1 MTAVR
6 TSLRLPLAVL
16 MTAGCAVR
24 SSPTSLSAGEGVGEA
39 GSTAGGT
46 TGSPSSTS
54 SDEATSDDS
63 SAIGS
68 STTAIYDVGLD
79 GDLGDGEPVGCRGK
93 IDFLFVISDDQNLK
107 ESQPKIIDA
116 FPNFIDTIASKF
128 DDFDYHVMVIDGTD
142 HWGNAECTA
151 VCPDLSCLWGDP
163 CCPYD
168 PGTPPD
174 LCCPD
179 PDYPCELI
187 DLVTQCDNT
196 LGAGSVFPAGLG
208 STDAPCT
215 IDSGRRYMTKE
226 QSDLS
231 ETFACVA
238 QVGTHGSNHIGDAL
252 AAAVSP
258 SLNGPGRCNEGF
270 LRDDA
275 LLMVTLITPG
285 DDDSK
290 NGTVQDW
297 YEAILAAKNGNP
309 EAVVMFVI
317 GNPIC
322 PLYDEPC
329 QLAIRFPKV
338 EIQHLYA
345 DDYGPGFDAA
355 ASLVEE
361 ACDAL
366 IPG

>member
-1 MTAVR
+1 MIR
-6 TSLRLPLAVL
+6 NRSVL
-16 MTAGCAVR
+16 ILTVAMLTGCTVR
-24 SSPTSLSAGEGVGEA
+24 SSPTSLSAGEGVGGTSPTTGETA
-39 GSTAGGT
+39 GSTSAGS
-46 TGSPSSTS
+46 TGGETA
-54 SDEATSDDS
+54 EDS
-63 SAIGS
+63 SAMS
-68 STTAIYDVGLD
+68 TSTTAVYDVGIGD
-79 GDLGDGEPVGCRGK
+79 DLGGGEPVGCRGK

-116 FPNFIDTIASKF
+116 FPKFIDTIASKF

-142 HWGNAECTA
+142 HWGDAECTA

-168 PGTPPD
+168 PGSPPD

-179 PDYPCELI
+179 LNYPCELL

-196 LGAGSVFPAGLG
+196 LGAGSVFPAGFG
-208 STDAPCT
+208 STDAPCL
-215 IDSGRRYMTKE
+215 IDGGRRYMTKE

-285 DDDSK
+285 YDRSPD
-290 NGTVQDW
+290 GTVQEW
-297 YEAILAAKNGNP
+297 YEAILSAKNGNP
-309 EAVVMFVI
+309 EAVVMFVV

-329 QLAIRFPKV
+329 QLAIRFPNV
-338 EIQHLYA
+338 EIQHLHA

-355 ASLVEE
+355 AALVED

>member
-1 MTAVR
+1 MTLGSCPGAPEFDCQ
-6 TSLRLPLAVL
+6 TPP
-16 MTAGCAVR
+16 
-24 SSPTSLSAGEGVGEA
+24 PTLCDITLGGGVIAPMGEA
-39 GSTAGGT
+39 ASNQDCALATDARFI
-46 TGSPSSTS
+46 
-54 SDEATSDDS
+54 EAS
-63 SAIGS
+63 
-68 STTAIYDVGLD
+68 
-79 GDLGDGEPVGCRGK
+79 E
-93 IDFLFVISDDQNLK
+93 
-107 ESQPKIIDA
+107 
-116 FPNFIDTIASKF
+116 
-128 DDFDYHVMVIDGTD
+128 
-142 HWGNAECTA
+142 
-151 VCPDLSCLWGDP
+151 PDLLEAFS
-163 CCPYD
+163 
-168 PGTPPD
+168 
-174 LCCPD
+174 
-179 PDYPCELI
+179 
-187 DLVTQCDNT
+187 
-196 LGAGSVFPAGLG
+196 
-208 STDAPCT
+208 
-215 IDSGRRYMTKE
+215 
-226 QSDLS
+226 
-231 ETFACVA
+231 CVA

-297 YEAILAAKNGNP
+297 YEAILAAENGNP